1 MSEHAIPVAEA
12 ARDFLRVLALV
23 ESRREP
29 TTLMRD
35 GQPVARLV
43 PLPKPAATC
52 AELAERWE
60 SLPKLPPEE
69 AEAFAR
75 DLEKTH
81 AALPPLKSAWD

>member
-1 MSEHAIPVAEA
+1 MSENAIPVAEV
-12 ARDFLRVLALV
+12 ARDFLRVLAQV

-29 TTLMRD
+29 ATLLRD

-43 PLPKPAATC
+43 PLPRPAATR

-60 SLPKLPPEE
+60 SLPKLPPDE

-75 DLEKTH
+75 DLEHAH
-81 AALPPLKSAWD
+81 AALPPLKSARD